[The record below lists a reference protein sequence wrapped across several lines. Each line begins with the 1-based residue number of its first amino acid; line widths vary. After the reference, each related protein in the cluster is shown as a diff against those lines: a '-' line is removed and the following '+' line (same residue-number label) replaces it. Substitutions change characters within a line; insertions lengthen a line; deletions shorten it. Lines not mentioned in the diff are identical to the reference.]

1 MAAADYFSQVQKI
14 YVAYYGRPADP
25 AGLSYWGSRLDA
37 AGGNLSSIINAFG
50 TSSES
55 TALYTGTDSA
65 KVTAIYQQLFN
76 RAPDT
81 AGLNFYTGELT
92 AGRMTAASIALNVAN
107 GASGTDATY
116 LSNKLTVASA
126 FTDALNV
133 DSAAAV
139 AYAGTSA
146 ATSAR
151 SLISGVTT
159 SAATTNVAST
169 VSSIKSG
176 GGAAAGQ
183 TFTLTTA
190 ATDVVVGTASND
202 TITAPAGTLQA
213 TDVISDASTGD
224 ADVMNLTMNSYSSVQ
239 ALISGVET
247 INIAG
252 NYTSAG
258 LDAQNVVN
266 TKTVN
271 LSTSIAGGTGT
282 VVNASAQKV
291 ASVVAGN
298 NVDTLSVNGAA
309 FTGGTGGTISVNAG
323 KASTVT
329 VGHTGNTGSDTFT
342 VNPNAGSTL
351 NLRGGS
357 GGTDTFTVTLPGGA
371 VTLDITN
378 SAAGTGDIDVLNLI
392 TSGSAATTITLNQA
406 ANVLVDTADSTDK
419 IVVSGTQNL
428 AITGD
433 PDTLAYIGGTGVRG
447 TNTLLEK
454 ASGYSG
460 TITFNSNA
468 ALTGAGFFNRASG
481 LDVLNVTTTALGQN
495 ITVNENTTVNLAIN
509 NGSLLY
515 NTDNATTT
523 SAAAASGTLKIGL
536 TGDTSA
542 NATQTGISTGA
553 NVGTLVLTNTT
564 RASTITTL
572 DTTTGTT
579 ADTVVVNGDK
589 ALTITAWNA
598 TANEVLTATNF
609 TGNLTATSANAAA
622 TIIGGSGSDI
632 LTGGSA
638 LADSLVGGAGDD
650 VLSGGAGAAADTLVG
665 GLGSDRY
672 TLTGTITVADRI
684 ADFSVSGTN
693 GTDVLALSVGG
704 QTGTA
709 SGVNGVTA
717 GNALGSLC
725 SGNGTTIAAGTSVGA
740 TLVSAAT
747 TLTSA
752 TNVIVLSGTFATQAL
767 METAVEVGGTRQLT
781 VANANTGNED
791 YLILWSDGTNA
802 YFGYLNAGGTAT
814 TFTAATT
821 YGNIVTLAGVTS
833 VDAFAS
839 TNFLLLS

>member
-1 MAAADYFSQVQKI
+1 
-14 YVAYYGRPADP
+14 
-25 AGLSYWGSRLDA
+25 
-37 AGGNLSSIINAFG
+37 
-50 TSSES
+50 
-55 TALYTGTDSA
+55 
-65 KVTAIYQQLFN
+65 
-76 RAPDT
+76 
-81 AGLNFYTGELT
+81 
-92 AGRMTAASIALNVAN
+92 
-107 GASGTDATY
+107 
-116 LSNKLTVASA
+116 
-126 FTDALNV
+126 
-133 DSAAAV
+133 
-139 AYAGTSA
+139 
-146 ATSAR
+146 
-151 SLISGVTT
+151 
-159 SAATTNVAST
+159 
-169 VSSIKSG
+169 
-176 GGAAAGQ
+176 
-183 TFTLTTA
+183 
-190 ATDVVVGTASND
+190 
-202 TITAPAGTLQA
+202 
-213 TDVISDASTGD
+213 
-224 ADVMNLTMNSYSSVQ
+224 
-239 ALISGVET
+239 
-247 INIAG
+247 
-252 NYTSAG
+252 
-258 LDAQNVVN
+258 
-266 TKTVN
+266 
-271 LSTSIAGGTGT
+271 
-282 VVNASAQKV
+282 
-291 ASVVAGN
+291 
-298 NVDTLSVNGAA
+298 
-309 FTGGTGGTISVNAG
+309 
-323 KASTVT
+323 
-329 VGHTGNTGSDTFT
+329 
-342 VNPNAGSTL
+342 
-351 NLRGGS
+351 
-357 GGTDTFTVTLPGGA
+357 
-371 VTLDITN
+371 
-378 SAAGTGDIDVLNLI
+378 
-392 TSGSAATTITLNQA
+392 
-406 ANVLVDTADSTDK
+406 
-419 IVVSGTQNL
+419 
-428 AITGD
+428 
-433 PDTLAYIGGTGVRG
+433 
-447 TNTLLEK
+447 
-454 ASGYSG
+454 
-460 TITFNSNA
+460 
-468 ALTGAGFFNRASG
+468 
-481 LDVLNVTTTALGQN
+481 LGQN